1 LSLHCLLCSTAI
13 LLGFALPAAAATAPT
28 PNPVAARAATA
39 PADQPIYAPPAA
51 WVDVAPVPPPPPE
64 EGAPAIQFL
73 VEDHQSRLDPAGDAF
88 YNRSV
93 IKILRPEG
101 LAEVKSLGV
110 IWSPDTESIT
120 FHTLKIIRGDQVV
133 DLLGDHSKMLV
144 LRRETN
150 LEQASLDGRITASR
164 QIDGLQTGDV
174 IDFAYTRTHADP
186 VVKGHSFANDAL
198 SFPGV
203 AGRYRATI
211 SWPKAERV
219 QWKALP
225 GFGEPKIVSTPDG
238 RSQLVLDK
246 TDAEAPKAPVGAPLR
261 FRRVGQV
268 QATSFDSWNEVSK
281 LMAPLYAKASDIAA
295 TSPIKAE
302 ADAIAAKT
310 TDPKARAFA
319 ALQLVENKTR
329 YFFIGMGDGGY
340 VPAEADDTWARRFGD
355 CKAKTALLLALLK
368 TLKVDAEPVLVN
380 LGAGDGIDE
389 LPPSLAAFNH
399 VLVRVKVGDKSYWL
413 DGTRTGDTNPESM
426 HAPPYRWGLPVR
438 ASGATLEKI
447 DEPQITVPQTYSVV
461 HLDASKGLEA
471 LAPAKVSITYS
482 GILATQARALVA
494 RTPRADFER
503 SLRQQYSNP
512 AGGMEIDQVAWHDD
526 PVRDLFTIEMSGTDD
541 MDWHKNQ
548 DLGVREFRVGTGA
561 APRPFPKREP
571 STNQDAPFAIPY
583 PSYTRSRTEIV
594 LPDGGKGFT
603 VRGPTGVAK
612 VAGYEIASG
621 TAIQGDVASFTVDR
635 HSVVQEIT
643 AAEAEAANHQIR
655 ELRDV
660 ESFVRAPL
668 QAGTPVP
675 AQS

>member
-1 LSLHCLLCSTAI
+1 V
-13 LLGFALPAAAATAPT
+13 LGLAVSAVAAETPPTPAAANASP
-28 PNPVAARAATA
+28 AAT
-39 PADQPIYAPPAA
+39 PHDQPIYAPPAS

-120 FHTLKIIRGDQVV
+120 FHTLKIIRGDQII

-211 SWPKAERV
+211 SWPKAEKV

-225 GFGEPKIVSTPDG
+225 GFGEPKIGATPDG
-238 RSQLVLDK
+238 RIQLALDK

-268 QATSFDSWNEVSK
+268 QVTSFESWNEVSK

-329 YFFIGMGDGGY
+329 YFFIGMGEGGY

-368 TLKVDAEPVLVN
+368 SLKVNAEPVLVN
-380 LGAGDGIDE
+380 LSAGDGIDE

-399 VLVRVKVGDKSYWL
+399 VLVRVKIGDKSYWL

-438 ASGATLEKI
+438 ASGAPLEKI
-447 DEPQITVPQTYSVV
+447 VEPQITVPQTYTVV
-461 HLDASKGLEA
+461 RLDASKGLEA
-471 LAPAKVSITYS
+471 LAPAKISITYS

-503 SLRQQYSNP
+503 GLRQQYSNP

-603 VRGPTGVAK
+603 VRGPTGIAK

-668 QAGTPVP
+668 QATAPVP